1 MSCLLTAGIQDIQ
14 AEEAMNDWRGRR
26 ANRVQLLSDTVSIT
40 RQKIE
45 DINNEL
51 SFFDDWEMTELTQT
65 ERIHQGRLQKDYRQ
79 AK

>member
-1 MSCLLTAGIQDIQ
+1 MQDIQ
-14 AEEAMNDWRGRR
+14 AEEAMKDWRGRR
-26 ANRVQLLSDTVSIT
+26 ANRVQLLSDTVLIT

-45 DINNEL
+45 NIDHEL

-65 ERIHQGRLQKDYRQ
+65 EQIHQDRLQKDYRQ